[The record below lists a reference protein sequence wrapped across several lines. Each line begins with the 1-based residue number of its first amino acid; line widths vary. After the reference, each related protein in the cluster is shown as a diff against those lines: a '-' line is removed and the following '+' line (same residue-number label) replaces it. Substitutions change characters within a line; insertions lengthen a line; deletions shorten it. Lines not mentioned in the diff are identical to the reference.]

1 LQGKYIV
8 DRIEMRVKNL
18 VFTYGGGSHSSALPP
33 GFREPEE
40 SEEATKPY
48 IWCYPAAS
56 GLDARLATP
65 HYINLEELRTV
76 EVEIDS
82 GRNEISS
89 GVVRVRPA
97 TAGLRLRIA
106 EASVVDGDI
115 SMTPIPESG
124 SLEFTKLSSESS
136 IRLRIPYS
144 VDEEHTMLSTRLE
157 VVYETDGGR
166 FTYVSTSSIISTL
179 PISVNVQD
187 VFKDDVLFSRFTVS
201 PAMLIP
207 LRVLGCNIPE
217 STSYQVDGGVQGPVA
232 FDVFPKQPA
241 SVLYKIRLRGS
252 GARLSDDPKR
262 SLRLTVQFTCLD
274 EECLLLIKQK
284 FVAAITD
291 SKFKTLVRLLTP
303 HIIEAF
309 RTQLSTSDMETIGLV
324 REVEALSYNQVHW
337 EAVLSG
343 LREPFRKEVRDWLV
357 EWHQVRD

>member
-1 LQGKYIV
+1 
-8 DRIEMRVKNL
+8 MRVKNI

-33 GFREPEE
+33 GFRELEE
-40 SEEATKPY
+40 SSEEAAKPY

-82 GRNEISS
+82 GRNNISS

-106 EASVVDGDI
+106 EAAVVDGDI
-115 SMTPIPESG
+115 TMKPNPESG
-124 SLEFTKLSSESS
+124 SLEFTKFPSESS
-136 IRLRIPYS
+136 VRLRIPYS
-144 VDEEHTMLSTRLE
+144 VDEEHTVLSTRLE
-157 VVYETDGGR
+157 IVYDTDGGR
-166 FTYVSTSSIISTL
+166 FAYVSTSSIISTL

-217 STSYQVDGGVQGPVA
+217 SSSYQVDGGVQGPVA

-241 SVLYKIRLRGS
+241 SVLYKIRLRES
-252 GARLSDDPKR
+252 GARQSEDSKR

-291 SKFKTLVRLLTP
+291 SKFKELVRLLTP
-303 HIIEAF
+303 HIVESF

-337 EAVLSG
+337 ETVLSA

-357 EWHQVRD
+357 EWHQVRTNPPRRQH

>member
-1 LQGKYIV
+1 
-8 DRIEMRVKNL
+8 MRVKNL
-18 VFTYGGGSHSSALPP
+18 VFTYGGGSHSSVLPP

-40 SEEATKPY
+40 SEATKPY
-48 IWCYPAAS
+48 IWCYSAAN
-56 GLDARLATP
+56 GLDARLTTP

-82 GRNEISS
+82 GRNNISS
-89 GVVRVRPA
+89 GTVRVRPA

-106 EASVVDGDI
+106 EAAVVDGDI
-115 SMTPIPESG
+115 NMTPNPESAT
-124 SLEFTKLSSESS
+124 LAFTNFSSESS
-136 IRLRIPYS
+136 VRLRIPYS
-144 VDEEHTMLSTRLE
+144 IDEEHTTLSTRLE
-157 VVYETDGGR
+157 VAYETDSGR

-217 STSYQVDGGVQGPVA
+217 STSYQVDGGVQGAVA

-241 SVLYKIRLRGS
+241 SVIYKIRLRGS
-252 GARLSDDPKR
+252 GARLSGDSKR

-274 EECLLLIKQK
+274 EECLLLIKQE

-291 SKFKTLVRLLTP
+291 SKYKSLVRLLTP
-303 HIIEAF
+303 HIVEAF
-309 RTQLSTSDMETIGLV
+309 RSQLSTSDMEAIGLV
-324 REVEALSYNQVHW
+324 REVEALSFNQVHW
-337 EAVLSG
+337 ETVLSG

-357 EWHQVRD
+357 EWHQVRDTLTPNTLTLE

>member
-1 LQGKYIV
+1 
-8 DRIEMRVKNL
+8 M
-18 VFTYGGGSHSSALPP
+18 
-33 GFREPEE
+33 
-40 SEEATKPY
+40 
-48 IWCYPAAS
+48 
-56 GLDARLATP
+56 
-65 HYINLEELRTV
+65 

-82 GRNEISS
+82 GRNNISS

-97 TAGLRLRIA
+97 TAGLRLRIS

-115 SMTPIPESG
+115 TMTPNPESG
-124 SLEFTKLSSESS
+124 SLEFTKFSSESS
-136 IRLRIPYS
+136 VRLRIPYS

-157 VVYETDGGR
+157 VVYETDSGR
-166 FTYVSTSSIISTL
+166 FTYISTSSVISTL

-217 STSYQVDGGVQGPVA
+217 SAPYQVEGGLHGPVA

-241 SVLYKIRLRGS
+241 SVVYKIRLRGN
-252 GARLSDDPKR
+252 GARLGNESKR

-274 EECLLLIKQK
+274 EECLLLVKQK
-284 FVAAITD
+284 FLAAITG
-291 SKFKTLVRLLTP
+291 SKFKSLERLLTP
-303 HIIEAF
+303 HIVEAF
-309 RTQLSTSDMETIGLV
+309 RTQLSTSDMEAIGLL

-337 EAVLSG
+337 ETVLSG

-357 EWHQVRD
+357 EWHKVRDVERASMSNTDVNRQTPYSPWEIPTQPCLLDKLSSP